1 MKPLTY
7 NSPERAKE
15 RAEVVPLTMDEIET
29 LVLTL
34 DKFTPYSQFPTEL
47 LQRLLD
53 DYANLKHFHSVAN
66 GWQGL
71 NALQV
76 NYEIVK
82 TNVCPECGDKMEVDY
97 SKFLTSMP
105 PKRQV
110 TCTNEKCKH
119 VIYITI

>member
-1 MKPLTY
+1 
-7 NSPERAKE
+7 
-15 RAEVVPLTMDEIET
+15 VPLTDEELKLISV
-29 LVLTL
+29 VL
-34 DKFTPYSQFPTEL
+34 DGNIHIQRNRDR

-82 TNVCPECGDKMEVDY
+82 
-97 SKFLTSMP
+97 
-105 PKRQV
+105 
-110 TCTNEKCKH
+110 H
-119 VIYITI
+119 